1 MISYEKGSFWKFF
14 SIYFAS
20 VAILILTA
28 GYFYFKQQKE
38 ALISREQF
46 SIIWY
51 ARMLKT
57 TGFKYEKSGFSYEIL
72 DRKIADFDP
81 QNLRLTIC
89 CIEKIVPSRQKNRYI
104 LIKKNREEFDAKI
117 ESLMIKIALVQL
129 MLLTLFGAIS
139 AILAHISLRPMRN
152 MIIRLDRFAKD
163 LIHDLNTPITSI
175 LLNIRLLKK
184 DRVCGDKRELERI
197 ETSANEISSLYS
209 NLNIL
214 LEEGTFK
221 MDRIDLCPLIVE
233 LVELYRLRF
242 PSLQISFSCKEF
254 KVKANEAAMRQILHN
269 LMTNACKYN
278 FENGLLEI
286 WVDGNRLYIKD
297 SGPGI
302 ERVDLIF
309 NRHYKERS
317 GGSGI
322 GLHIV
327 KTLCEAMG
335 IKIEAESKKGMG
347 TVVTLVF
354 LE

>member
-20 VAILILTA
+20 VALLILAA

-57 TGFKYEKSGFSYEIL
+57 TGYRYKKEGFSYRIL
-72 DRKIADFDP
+72 DREIRDFNP
-81 QNLRLTIC
+81 QNLRLTEC

-104 LIKKNREEFDAKI
+104 LIKKRREEFDAKI
-117 ESLMIKIALVQL
+117 ESLIIKIALAQL
-129 MLLTLFGAIS
+129 LLLTLFGAIS
-139 AILAHISLRPMRN
+139 AILAHISLRPMRE
-152 MIIRLDRFAKD
+152 MILRLDHFAKD

-184 DRVCGDKRELERI
+184 DSACGGKRELERI
-197 ETSANEISSLYS
+197 EKSADEISSLYK

-221 MDRIDLCPLIVE
+221 MERIDLCPLIAE

-242 PSLQISFSCKEF
+242 PSLQISFRCKEF
-254 KVKANEAAMRQILHN
+254 RVKANEAAMRQILHN
-269 LMTNACKYN
+269 LLTNACKYN
-278 FENGLLEI
+278 SSHGKVEI
-286 WVDGNRLYIKD
+286 WTQQGRLYIKD

-309 NRHYKERS
+309 NRHYKEQS

-327 KTLCEAMG
+327 KTLCDAMG
-335 IKIEAESKKGMG
+335 IEIEAESKKGIG
-347 TVVTLVF
+347 TVVTLAF
-354 LE
+354 PE